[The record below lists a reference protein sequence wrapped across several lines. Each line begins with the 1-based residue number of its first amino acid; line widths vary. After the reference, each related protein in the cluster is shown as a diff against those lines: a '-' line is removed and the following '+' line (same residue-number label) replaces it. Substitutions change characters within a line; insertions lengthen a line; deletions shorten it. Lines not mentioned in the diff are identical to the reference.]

1 MKRALEREKHHFAKL
16 SGNIFL
22 FSPQNKNN
30 PKREIENCDIET
42 TMFMNTWLCSCQVLD
57 KKIGL
62 GLEQKALTFSISML
76 SS

>member
-1 MKRALEREKHHFAKL
+1 MKSVLEREKHHFTKH
-16 SGNIFL
+16 SDNIFL

-30 PKREIENCDIET
+30 PKGEIKNCDIET
-42 TMFMNTWLCSCQVLD
+42 TIFMNTWLCSCQVLG

-62 GLEQKALTFSISML
+62 GLERKARIFNISML

>member
-1 MKRALEREKHHFAKL
+1 MKRALEREKHHFGKL
-16 SGNIFL
+16 SDIFL

-42 TMFMNTWLCSCQVLD
+42 TMFMNTWLCSCQILG

>member
-16 SGNIFL
+16 SDNIFL

-30 PKREIENCDIET
+30 PKGETENCDIET
-42 TMFMNTWLCSCQVLD
+42 TMFMNTWLCSCQVLG

-62 GLEQKALTFSISML
+62 GIKKKALTFSISML